1 MVFAVLN
8 LGAFMHGKLCG
19 VFGYVFQALILVLF
33 GSTGFNVYVWLG
45 FEFVCV

>member
-19 VFGYVFQALILVLF
+19 VFGYVFQALILVSF
-33 GSTGFNVYVWLG
+33 GATGFHVYVFLV
-45 FEFVCV
+45 FELVCV